1 MELKKK
7 PAYNGYQAYEYL
19 EEGVDY
25 PKFDWA
31 RWDWA
36 GRHVVELNAEQEAR
50 VAELLAKYPTIT
62 PPCSPRTYTQ
72 RRTFSMSCETAV
84 R

>member
-50 VAELLAKYPTIT
+50 VAERYTPRGIRQPSSRKMGAKIPTGT
-62 PPCSPRTYTQ
+62 R
-72 RRTFSMSCETAV
+72 V
-84 R
+84 RW

>member
-50 VAELLAKYPTIT
+50 VAELLAKYPYISLHDHPTLF
-62 PPCSPRTYTQ
+62 PKDVH
-72 RRTFSMSCETAV
+72 TAENIFNV
-84 R
+84 M